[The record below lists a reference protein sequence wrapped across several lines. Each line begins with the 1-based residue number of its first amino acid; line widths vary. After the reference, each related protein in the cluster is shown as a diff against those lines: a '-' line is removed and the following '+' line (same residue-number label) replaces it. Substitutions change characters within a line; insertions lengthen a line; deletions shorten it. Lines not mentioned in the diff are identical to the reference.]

1 MSWEFIED
9 RDEETKAGV
18 WNPTLRK
25 CTHFA
30 GQGKELEKVVKEQES
45 MDEGERA
52 TWFPLVTWEVMI
64 KYKHKT
70 YLFPWVSVRLIFMN
84 VVSLQNVSQHDE
96 VMLRRKTWLKLFF
109 MTLSYATVS
118 ICCSNQ
124 GNMLLRSPREPLWG
138 TDWLTVPPV
147 TSGSTTALEQFP
159 GMCQSVTSTVW
170 ARLHTFSAQHS
181 MLGSFAWPGGKFHR
195 TALLSEALST
205 LSLRP
210 VPFVCIKPPLTH
222 CAWVHCAKGISPKTS
237 VGICFLGPKLMQ
249 YIRHNQSLIDSL
261 SSSDNPDS
269 SEARANLPEKF
280 IWN

>member
-30 GQGKELEKVVKEQES
+30 GQGKELEKVVKKQES

-159 GMCQSVTSTVW
+159 GMCPVSDKYSVGTVAHLFCPTLY
-170 ARLHTFSAQHS
+170 ARQLCLAWCEISQNCTAVW
-181 MLGSFAWPGGKFHR
+181 GSFHFIP
-195 TALLSEALST
+195 LSCSFCVHQASSY
-205 LSLRP
+205 SL
-210 VPFVCIKPPLTH
+210 C
-222 CAWVHCAKGISPKTS
+222 
-237 VGICFLGPKLMQ
+237 LGPLCQ
-249 YIRHNQSLIDSL
+249 GYFSQNICWYLLFRSQTYAIYQAQ
-261 SSSDNPDS
+261 P
-269 SEARANLPEKF
+269 KF
-280 IWN
+280 NR